1 MGHTVGPTD
10 ARGGEI
16 QNGKRHIGVNDE
28 VFPANGG
35 GVKKIKAWLPD
46 GYSQIFISYVFSPC
60 GFWTMAPL
68 RYAAKLDP
76 FLSLDCAPRPPPWR
90 NPRKGRDQILLYG
103 NLDSEL
109 RVPH

>member
-1 MGHTVGPTD
+1 MGHTVGATD

-46 GYSQIFISYVFSPC
+46 GNS
-60 GFWTMAPL
+60 
-68 RYAAKLDP
+68 
-76 FLSLDCAPRPPPWR
+76 
-90 NPRKGRDQILLYG
+90 
-103 NLDSEL
+103 
-109 RVPH
+109 